1 VQAVQD
7 VDWRLEEFDTVSSTS
22 DVVAS
27 RAAAG
32 ETAGLAVLARHQSAA
47 RGRAGRDWV
56 SPAGNLA
63 LSVLLRPGGAAADA
77 ARWSVLVGVAVAD
90 ALDPRVPPPHRL
102 TLKWPNDL
110 LLDGAKLAG
119 ILIESTLNAAGGV
132 DAMVIGIGANLAVA
146 PTLPDRPTACLANI
160 GPPPAPS
167 EVARDII
174 HALARWSATLTADG
188 FGAIR
193 AAWLARGPA
202 PGTTLVVRARD
213 ERLTGAFAGLSDDG
227 GLLLRVPDE
236 PAPRAITVGE
246 VS

>member
-1 VQAVQD
+1 MQD
-7 VDWRLEEFDTVSSTS
+7 VDWRLEEVDTVPSTS

-63 LSVLLRPGGAAADA
+63 LSVLLRPGGTAADA
-77 ARWSVLVGVAVAD
+77 AQWSLLVGVAVAD
-90 ALDPRVPPPHRL
+90 ALGPRVPPPHLL

-119 ILIESTLNAAGGV
+119 ILIETTLDLAGAV

-146 PTLPDRPTACLANI
+146 PALPDRPTACLASI

-167 EVARDII
+167 DVARDIL
-174 HALARWSATLTADG
+174 HALAHWSAMPTSGG
-188 FGAIR
+188 FGAVR

-202 PGTTLVVRARD
+202 LGTTLVVRAR
-213 ERLTGAFAGLSDDG
+213 EENLSGAFAGLSDDG
-227 GLLLRVPDE
+227 SLLLRVPDE
-236 PAPRAITVGE
+236 KAPRAVTVGE
-246 VS
+246 VA